1 MIKSSFGY
9 FDKNGTEFV
18 VTEYDTAIPLI
29 NFYWND
35 RFISSTSQHMAGIG
49 GFTGRPM
56 QYMHPEV
63 RCLMVRDQNRHFYL
77 RDDESGEFWSPG
89 FYPVS
94 RVKPDS
100 FRCRQGL
107 GYSVLEASN
116 YEILTTMRVFV
127 PKKYETEIWS
137 VRLENQSKRPRRI
150 SFYSFIDWLL
160 TGYQEYCDY
169 HSSLRG
175 EYDKEIFAL
184 NCYNG
189 APERPHERFSG
200 FIASDTEPGGFDSN
214 RREFIGNLGT
224 VSVPRAVVE
233 GRMANSL
240 VACEKMVGALEH
252 SFELAPGGAAEFNVA
267 IGSTDSRETTREIC
281 SNIFAPGAVEKLFT
295 SMREDLTA
303 KYDTVVV
310 DTPDE
315 RLNYLFNG
323 WIKRAIQLHTEVGTD
338 TGRGF
343 RDVLQ
348 AAWAVSSYDPEG
360 AKQKIVDSLGGAQFA
375 DGHTLRSWNPVDDH
389 HYSDGPV
396 WIAPAVDS
404 YLKETGDYD
413 FLDTAVPYFDRG
425 EGTVWEHILAGIRRS
440 SDDLGGHGLILARD
454 GDWNDSLNWMGKGG
468 KGESAWTTIG
478 MIFSINC
485 ALDIVRNVIK
495 DSGLEQE
502 LIERAARLDKAV
514 QEHAW
519 DGSWYLQGYTDAGE
533 PVGSHTEKEGRVYL
547 NSQTWAILAGIAK
560 GERLESILNAVDN
573 MLECDYGS
581 MVLTPAYTKRNP
593 GIGRLTTFT
602 PGMWENASPYC
613 HGTAFKIMADTFI
626 GRGDQAF
633 DSMMKILPDNPN
645 NPCTHSGC
653 PPYMVTNMYYG
664 PEHPRPGQILYAW
677 LTGAGDWV
685 FKALTS
691 YMIGVRADYQ
701 GLLIDPCL
709 PSHWTKASMRR
720 TFRGAHYQV
729 TVQNPEGRRTGVKS
743 ILLDSNPVEGN
754 LLPIIDDGKTHEV
767 EVLM

>member
-29 NFYWND
+29 NYFWND
-35 RFISSTSQHMAGIG
+35 RFISSVSQQMAGIG

-94 RVKPDS
+94 RVRPDS
-100 FRCRQGL
+100 FRCRHGL

-116 YEILTTMRVFV
+116 FGVETTLRVFV
-127 PKKYETEIWS
+127 PEKLEAELWS
-137 VRLENQSKRPRRI
+137 VRLKNLSDRTRRI
-150 SFYSFIDWLL
+150 RFYSFIDWLL

-169 HSSLRG
+169 HSALTG
-175 EYDKEIFAL
+175 KYDKEFNAL
-184 NCYNG
+184 SCFNG

-200 FIASDTEPGGFDSN
+200 FIASDRQPSGFDSS
-214 RREFIGNLGT
+214 RREFLGNLGT

-233 GRMANSL
+233 GRMGDSL

-252 SFELAPGGAAEFNVA
+252 ALELQPGEAAGFNVA
-267 IGSTDSRETTREIC
+267 IGSTDSLETTRAIC
-281 SNIFAPGAVEKLFT
+281 RSIFAPGAVERLFT
-295 SMREDLTA
+295 AMRTNLAA
-303 KYDTVVV
+303 KYETVVV

-360 AKQKIVDSLGGAQFA
+360 ARQKITESLAAQYS

-413 FLDTAVPYFDRG
+413 FLDTVVPYFDKGR
-425 EGTVWEHILAGIRRS
+425 GTVWEHTLQAIRRS
-440 SDDLGGHGLILARD
+440 SEDLGSHGLIRARD
-454 GDWNDSLNWMGKGG
+454 GDWNDSLNWLGKGG
-468 KGESAWTTIG
+468 KGESAWTTIA
-478 MIFSINC
+478 MIFAINR
-485 ALDIVRNVIK
+485 ALEIVRNVIR
-495 DSGLEQE
+495 DSTLEQE
-502 LIERAARLDKAV
+502 LSGRAARLDQAV
-514 QEHAW
+514 QENAW
-519 DGSWYLQGYTDAGE
+519 DGAWYLQGYTDNGE
-533 PVGSHTEKEGRVYL
+533 PVGSHSEKEGRIYL
-547 NSQTWAILAGIAK
+547 NSQAWAILAGIAR
-560 GERLESILNAVDN
+560 GDRLTSILDTIDN
-573 MLECDYGS
+573 LLECDYGS
-581 MVLTPAYTKRNP
+581 LVLTPAYRKRNP
-593 GIGRLTTFT
+593 GIGRLTMFE

-613 HGTAFKIMADTFI
+613 HGTAFKIVADTFI
-626 GRGDQAF
+626 GRGDRAF
-633 DSMMKILPDNPN
+633 SSMMKILPDNPS

-664 PEHPRPGQILYAW
+664 PEHPRPGQILYSW
-677 LTGAGDWV
+677 ITGTGDWL

-691 YMIGVRADYQ
+691 CMIGVRADYQ
-701 GLLIDPCL
+701 GLLVDPCL
-709 PSHWTKASMRR
+709 PSHWKQVSMQR
-720 TFRGAHYQV
+720 TFRGARYRV
-729 TVQNPEGRRTGVKS
+729 AVENPEGRQTGVKS
-743 ILLDSNPVEGN
+743 VELDGLPVEGN
-754 LLPIIDDGKTHEV
+754 LLPVLDDGRTHEV
-767 EVLM
+767 KVLL